1 MLWTSIAPS
10 QTVFSLF
17 WPVFSLAVDSAHSVN
32 ALEIAFYINGLW
44 FYSRVRGLKNCMDDQ
59 DTTSKRMSVPLQR
72 VGGARRSITGVAP
85 EVDHKF
91 SENVDSWSGTS
102 ADRCPI
108 YRDIHSAIDIMTAY
122 ELLGAD

>member
-1 MLWTSIAPS
+1 MACGF
-10 QTVFSLF
+10 TVASE
-17 WPVFSLAVDSAHSVN
+17 ATD
-32 ALEIAFYINGLW
+32 G
-44 FYSRVRGLKNCMDDQ
+44 
-59 DTTSKRMSVPLQR
+59 
-72 VGGARRSITGVAP
+72 SITGVAP

-108 YRDIHSAIDIMTAY
+108 YRSIHSAIDIMTAY